1 MNIVHHDVGQAPPP
15 VAKGRIYA
23 TTEELWTCHQ
33 GVITRLYK
41 DENRPL
47 KEVKQIMETEY
58 FFHATERMYKTRIK
72 RWGLDKKFKEA
83 EILAMLKHKRYRDAV
98 GKDTR
103 FAIRNQ
109 DVDWGRV
116 VHYLKRR
123 PDLQDTLRLSA
134 AAGSDKYVVQ
144 WDRVVQYLSERP
156 DLREGLE
163 AVARLDLVC
172 RTPSP
177 VPEPLDPAPGLRFA
191 DEILRILGGFFDGVF
206 QDSVWS
212 VVDGALCTR
221 GRRPSRKRLNKWC
234 GVMGGVYELL
244 GRGETEAATAILKNE
259 YNFIKWIVQNSDPE
273 LTYFLCYNVLQQ
285 PPHVSDVLVPYAC
298 GMYAAVLG
306 ERHPLT
312 LIWRRIRAAGTADRV
327 GILSAMVRYTS
338 LYLETRLDVLNVT
351 MNWIHRLQGQLLQ
364 VLGETGGND
373 FQRIVTMY
381 TRAAREYADVGRL
394 KDECK
399 CLFALVGLHSTA
411 KRYDLAMQ
419 TLGRAYGVVEEVRR
433 SHPAAEQLMQMWTY
447 GEMGQLSYTVMSAG
461 RYKKKKNYA
470 REHAYAMERYGENSK
485 EALSHML
492 GAFSALPCRL

>member
-1 MNIVHHDVGQAPPP
+1 MDIVDYDVGQAPPL
-15 VAKGRIYA
+15 VAKGRIYV
-23 TTEELWTCHQ
+23 TEELWTCHQ

-83 EILAMLKHKRYRDAV
+83 EVLAMLKLKRDRDAI

-123 PDLQDTLRLSA
+123 PDLQETLCLSSA
-134 AAGSDKYVVQ
+134 GGSDKSGVQ
-144 WDRVVQYLSERP
+144 WDRVVQHLRRRP
-156 DLREGLE
+156 DLREDLE
-163 AVARLDLVC
+163 AVARLDVVC

-177 VPEPLDPAPGLRFA
+177 VPEPLDPAPDLRFT

-206 QDSVWS
+206 QDSLWS
-212 VVDGALCTR
+212 IVDGALCSR
-221 GRRPSRKRLNKWC
+221 GRRAGRKRLDKWC
-234 GVMGGVYELL
+234 NVMGGVYDLL
-244 GRGETEAATAILKNE
+244 GRGETEAAAAILKNK
-259 YNFIKWIVQNSDPE
+259 FGSIKWIVQNQDPE
-273 LTYFLCYNVLQQ
+273 LTYFLCYSVLRQ
-285 PPHVSDVLVPYAC
+285 PPHVADVLVPYAC
-298 GMYAAVLG
+298 RMYAAVLG

-312 LIWRRIRAAGTADRV
+312 LIWQRIGAASVAERV
-327 GILSAMVRYTS
+327 DILS
-338 LYLETRLDVLNVT
+338 T
-351 MNWIHRLQGQLLQ
+351 MGQLLEA
-364 VLGETGGND
+364 LGETEGND
-373 FQRIVTMY
+373 FQRMVSTY
-381 TRAAREYADVGRL
+381 TRAAGEYADVGRL

-447 GEMGQLSYTVMSAG
+447 GKMGQLSYSVMSAG
-461 RYKKKKNYA
+461 RYKKNYA
-470 REHAYAMERYGENSK
+470 CSRAYAMERYGENSK

-492 GAFSALPCRL
+492 EVCGALPCRL

>member
-1 MNIVHHDVGQAPPP
+1 
-15 VAKGRIYA
+15 
-23 TTEELWTCHQ
+23 
-33 GVITRLYK
+33 
-41 DENRPL
+41 
-47 KEVKQIMETEY
+47 
-58 FFHATERMYKTRIK
+58 MYKTRIK

-83 EILAMLKHKRYRDAV
+83 EILAMLKLKRDHDAV

-109 DVDWGRV
+109 NVDWGRV

-123 PDLQDTLRLSA
+123 PGLQDALCLSA
-134 AAGSDKYVVQ
+134 AADIDKSVVQ

-156 DLREGLE
+156 DLREDLE
-163 AVARLDLVC
+163 TVACLDVVC

-212 VVDGALCTR
+212 
-221 GRRPSRKRLNKWC
+221 
-234 GVMGGVYELL
+234 ELL
-244 GRGETEAATAILKNE
+244 GRGETETATDILKNK

-285 PPHVSDVLVPYAC
+285 PPQVADVLMPYAC
-298 GMYAAVLG
+298 GIYAAVLG

-312 LIWRRIRAAGTADRV
+312 LIWRRIRAAGVADRV

-338 LYLETRLDVLNVT
+338 LYLETRLDVLNVA
-351 MNWIHRLQGQLLQ
+351 MNWIHGLQGQLLEA
-364 VLGETGGND
+364 LGEIGGNN
-373 FQRIVTMY
+373 FQRIVSMY
-381 TRAAREYADVGRL
+381 TWAAREYADVGRL

-419 TLGRAYGVVEEVRR
+419 TLGRAHGVVEEVRR
-433 SHPAAEQLMQMWTY
+433 SHPAAEQLMQMWAY
-447 GEMGQLSYTVMSAG
+447 GEMGQLSYSVMSAG
-461 RYKKKKNYA
+461 RYKKKNYT
-470 REHAYAMERYGENSK
+470 REHTYAMERFGENSK

-492 GAFSALPCRL
+492 EVFSALPCRL